1 MKINE
6 YTEEIL
12 VVPDAPVVRD
22 IADWLTRR
30 PHPQFNDSVSVEE
43 QQLTKLP
50 NLLPRGGS

>member
-22 IADWLTRR
+22 IADWLTPR
-30 PHPQFNDSVSVEE
+30 PHAQFTDNASTEE

-50 NLLPRGGS
+50 NLLQRGGS